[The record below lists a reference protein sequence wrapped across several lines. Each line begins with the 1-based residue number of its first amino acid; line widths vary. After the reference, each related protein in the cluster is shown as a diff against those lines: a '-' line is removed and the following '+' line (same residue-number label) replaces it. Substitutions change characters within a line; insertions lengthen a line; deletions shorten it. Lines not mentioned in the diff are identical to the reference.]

1 MPASQPLRCGVP
13 RHRTAVYFRLKD
25 KLKMGEYHNLLTQS
39 LLATNHVQ
47 DCAIIEQKN
56 LSVMTA
62 SIGFKLDTEE
72 IQAFWNAFKQPDIIR
87 EYGLFFK
94 NVNYI
99 CVRADKDSIYSKY
112 NERGLILVKTGMYI
126 ICATYTKGMYPSVC
140 VEAVEKLGDYFK
152 TKGK

>member
-1 MPASQPLRCGVP
+1 MIFALPLATYGPRRTFLLNMTTMPQPGSSSLSP
-13 RHRTAVYFRLKD
+13 LSRLLESSLPD

-62 SIGFKLDTEE
+62 SIGFK
-72 IQAFWNAFKQPDIIR
+72 
-87 EYGLFFK
+87 
-94 NVNYI
+94 
-99 CVRADKDSIYSKY
+99 